1 VETVRVGGF
10 DKGLF
15 VIALLLV
22 AGGVVMVFSSSGVLA
37 DDKFQQPF
45 HFLAQQVLGA
55 ALGVGLLIGILRV
68 RAPFYRSRAFVI
80 LLLAASGGLLLLCYA
95 MPSVA
100 QTHRWVLLRGLRFQP
115 SELAKIS
122 LVLFLAFW
130 IDRKKGALQEA
141 RDLIVP
147 LAVVL
152 SFTLLILLEPDYG
165 TGLLVFLN
173 CVLVLYAGGARLKH
187 LGILGLSSAGL
198 FGLYLVQAPYRV
210 ERILTF
216 LFPNR
221 DPLGAGFQIIQS
233 KLAVGS
239 GGLLGVSIGE
249 STQKLFFLPC
259 AHTDFIYAILG
270 EETGLLGALIV
281 LALFVLLLWRG
292 LVIYRRAPGAAARL
306 TVLGLVLMIGIQALL
321 NITIVLGAGPAKGIP
336 LPLMS
341 YGRSSLVMTLAAL
354 GIVLNISQRRG
365 KADPYQP

>member
-1 VETVRVGGF
+1 METVRVGGF
-10 DKGLF
+10 DKTLF
-15 VIALLLV
+15 FVTILLV
-22 AGGVVMVFSSSGVLA
+22 IGGIIMVFSTSGVLA
-37 DDKFQQPF
+37 NEKYREPF
-45 HFLAQQVLGA
+45 HFQAQQLIGA
-55 ALGVGLLIGILRV
+55 ALGIGLMIIIVQV
-68 RAPFYRSRAFVI
+68 RAPFYRSRAFVYI
-80 LLLAASGGLLLLCYA
+80 LLAVSGALLLLCFT

-100 QTHRWVLLRGLRFQP
+100 QTHRWILLRGVRFQP

-122 LVLFLAFW
+122 LVLFLAHT
-130 IDRKKGALQEA
+130 IDRKKEALHEA
-141 RDLIVP
+141 RALVLP
-147 LAVVL
+147 LAVVGV
-152 SFTLLILLEPDYG
+152 FTLLILLEPDYG

-173 CVLVLYAGGARLKH
+173 CVLILFVGGVRLKH
-187 LGILGLSSAGL
+187 LAILGLSSAAL

-239 GGLLGVSIGE
+239 GGLWGVSIGF

-270 EETGLLGALIV
+270 EETGLLGALTV
-281 LALFVLLLWRG
+281 LVLFALLIWRG
-292 LVIYRRAPGAAARL
+292 IVILRRAPGTAARM

-321 NITIVLGAGPAKGIP
+321 NITIALGIGPAKGIP

-354 GIVLNISQRRG
+354 GIILNISQRRG